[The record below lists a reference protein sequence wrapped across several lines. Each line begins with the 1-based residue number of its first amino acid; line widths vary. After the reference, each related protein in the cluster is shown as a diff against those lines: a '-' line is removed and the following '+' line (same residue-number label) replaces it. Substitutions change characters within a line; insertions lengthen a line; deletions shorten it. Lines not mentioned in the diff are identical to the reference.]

1 MTLST
6 MRRAA
11 SLVAIAA
18 TAATMSAVPALS
30 AGAAHAAD
38 LARTTISIRTVHPAV
53 KPGGSDTV
61 TGNLVVHGATAA
73 GRLVTLEAR
82 VKGDDGFTPIAQV
95 TSADRGGVRATVT
108 PAVTTRYRWHYAGD
122 TDARGSVSGI
132 ATIRVRTPQH
142 PPTRLP
148 TTLSIRVAHRV
159 VGFDGADVVR
169 SQLRS
174 GRVILQGR
182 WVVLISR
189 TTGATGWTFEAAQ
202 RTGPRARVAFD
213 VHPSTN
219 TAYRTVFLGT
229 PLLRRARSAVLHV
242 GVRPEVSISATPRQL
257 DPGQS
262 ATVSGVVTHAG
273 APVVGAEVRLLAR
286 KVGSHQRFQVEST
299 STTAADGSV
308 SFVVTPDRS
317 TAYRLHVL
325 HSEGVPGALS
335 PGLREWVRYST
346 SLSVRG
352 RATATAYNVSGIL
365 RGHGHTLAHRMVTL
379 QTEAPGSTT
388 WVDAGTALTAKHG
401 VVRFAEPLAPGT
413 GYRLSYAG
421 APRYAA
427 TTSGTVVS

>member
-6 MRRAA
+6 MRRTA
-11 SLVAIAA
+11 SLVAVAA
-18 TAATMSAVPALS
+18 TAATMAAVPVLGGSS
-30 AGAAHAAD
+30 ASATD
-38 LARTTISIRTVHPAV
+38 LARTTLSIRTLHPAV
-53 KPGGSDTV
+53 KPGGSDRV
-61 TGNLVVHGATAA
+61 TGNLVVHGATPS

-82 VKGDDGFTPIAQV
+82 VKGDDGFTPIAQ
-95 TSADRGGVRATVT
+95 TTTADRGGVQATVT

-159 VGFDGADVVR
+159 VGLNGADVVR

-174 GRVILQGR
+174 GRVLLRGR

-189 TTGATGWTFEAAQ
+189 TAGATGWTFEAAQ
-202 RTGPRARVAFD
+202 RTGPLARVVFG
-213 VHPSTN
+213 VQPSTN

-229 PLLRRARSAVLHV
+229 PLLRRSRSAVAHV
-242 GVRPEVSISATPRQL
+242 GIRPEVSITATPRQL

-262 ATVSGVVTHAG
+262 ATVSGAVTHIG
-273 APVVGAEVRLLAR
+273 APVAGAEVRLLAR
-286 KVGSHQRFQVEST
+286 KVGAHARFKVEST

-308 SFVVTPDRS
+308 SFVVTPDRT
-317 TAYRLHVL
+317 TAYRLHVM
-325 HSEGVPGALS
+325 HSDGVPGGLS
-335 PGLREWVRYST
+335 QGLREWVRFPT
-346 SLSVRG
+346 SLSIRG
-352 RATATAYNVSGIL
+352 RTTATTYDVSGIL
-365 RGHGHTLAHRMVTL
+365 RGHGHTLANRLVTL

-388 WVDAGTALTAKHG
+388 WIDVGTALTAKHG